1 MATKPKDVIAGEAQ
15 LLEKVKRWGVQAM
28 FSDDELLDE
37 LVLKGGNAMALVHR
51 LSARA
56 SVDLD
61 FSMSHDFP
69 DGIEAVQARIEK
81 ALVTTFRENGFEV
94 FDLKMT
100 EKPKAIQ
107 EDDMA
112 DFWGGYG
119 IEFKLITADLFKLH
133 SPNLELLRK
142 HALTI
147 GKGPKFLIDI
157 SRFEYTLGKQA
168 VDFDG
173 YRIYVYSPEMIVCEK
188 LRAICQQ
195 MPEYGPIIKRSRAGS
210 ARARDF
216 IDIHVLVDTLKLD
229 LTSEQNKQ
237 MLARMFELKKVPLS
251 FLGHIAVHYDFHR
264 ADFPAV
270 QATMVA
276 SADVRDF
283 DFYFNFTQD
292 LVNSLKPLWDE
303 EAPIL
308 DVARFPHP
316 IS

>member
-1 MATKPKDVIAGEAQ
+1 MATKSKNVISREAQ
-15 LLEKVKRWGVQAM
+15 LLEKVKRLGVQAM

-69 DGIEAVQARIEK
+69 DGIEVVQARIEK
-81 ALVTTFRENGFEV
+81 ALKTTFRDNGFEV
-94 FDLKMT
+94 FDLKMA
-100 EKPKAIQ
+100 ENPKAIS
-107 EDDMA
+107 EDMA

-119 IEFKLITADLFKLH
+119 VEFKLITADIFKLH
-133 SPNLELLRK
+133 SADIESLRK
-142 HALTI
+142 HALSI
-147 GKGPKFLIDI
+147 GQGKKFLIDI
-157 SRFEYTLGKQA
+157 SRFEYTLDKQQ

-195 MPEYGPIIKRSRAGS
+195 MPEYGPIIKRARAGS

-216 IDIHVLVDTLKLD
+216 IDIHVLVDALKLD
-229 LTSEQNKQ
+229 LTSEKNKQ

-251 FLGHIAVHYDFHR
+251 FLGHIAAYYDFHR

-276 SADVRDF
+276 GANVRDF

-303 EAPIL
+303 ETPSL
-308 DVARFPHP
+308 DVARFTHP

>member
-1 MATKPKDVIAGEAQ
+1 MVKKSKNLVSSEAQ
-15 LLEKVKRWGVQAM
+15 LLEKVKRLGVQAM
-28 FSDDELLDE
+28 FSDDTLLDE

-61 FSMSHDFP
+61 FSISHDFP
-69 DGIEAVQARIEK
+69 DGIEVVQARIEK
-81 ALVTTFRENGFEV
+81 ALTITFRENGFEV

-100 EKPKAIQ
+100 ENPKAISP
-107 EDDMA
+107 DMA

-119 IEFKLITADLFKLH
+119 VEFKLITANLFKLH
-133 SPNLELLRK
+133 SADIESLRK
-142 HALTI
+142 HALSI
-147 GKGPKFLIDI
+147 GQGKRFLIDI
-157 SRFEYTLGKQA
+157 SRFEYTLDKQQF
-168 VDFDG
+168 DFDG

-229 LTSEQNKQ
+229 LTSEKNQE
-237 MLARMFELKKVPLS
+237 MLVRMFELKKVPLF
-251 FLGHIAVHYDFHR
+251 FLGRLSEHSDYHR

-276 SADVRDF
+276 GANVRDF

-292 LVNSLKPLWDE
+292 LVNSLKPLWDKE
-303 EAPIL
+303 TPSL
-308 DVARFPHP
+308 DVALFSHP
-316 IS
+316 IR

>member
-1 MATKPKDVIAGEAQ
+1 MATKFKDVIAGEAQ

-61 FSMSHDFP
+61 FSMSHDFS
-69 DGIEAVQARIEK
+69 DGIEGVQTRIEK
-81 ALVTTFRENGFEV
+81 ALKTTFRENGFEV
-94 FDLKMT
+94 FDLKMAET
-100 EKPKAIQ
+100 PKAMT
-107 EDDMA
+107 EDMA

-119 IEFKLITADLFKLH
+119 VEFKLIAADLFKRY
-133 SPNLELLRK
+133 SPDIELLRR
-142 HALTI
+142 HALSI
-147 GKGPKFLIDI
+147 GQGKKFLIDI
-157 SRFEYTLGKQA
+157 SRFEYTSDKQA

-216 IDIHVLVDTLKLD
+216 IDIHILVDTLKLD
-229 LTSEQNKQ
+229 LTSKKNRQ
-237 MLARMFELKKVPLS
+237 MLSRMFELKKVPLS
-251 FLGHIAVHYDFHR
+251 FLGRMSEHADFHR

-276 SADVRDF
+276 GANVRDF